1 MFEAPKIIGLKN
13 IIRINRTASS
23 LFSPEN
29 PGAIKEII
37 TGVKNIRIMQTIIKN
52 PKNTLKSIEAYLHAS
67 SFDFIKYEL
76 KIGIT
81 AADMAPKIKIK
92 ATKSGTVK
100 AV

>member
-13 IIRINRTASS
+13 IILISIVANS

-37 TGVKNIRIMQTIIKN
+37 AGVKIIKTAQTIIKN
-52 PKNTLKSIEAYLHAS
+52 PKNTLKSNEAYFHAS
-67 SFDFIKYEL
+67 SFDLIKYPL
-76 KIGIT
+76 NIGIT
-81 AADMAPKIKIK
+81 ADDIAPKIKIK
-92 ATKSGTVK
+92 AIKSGTVK